1 MLITTPTDI
10 ANVIYQGPL
19 EFSETNTER
28 LTETNKAV
36 TPEEIAGWDRPV
48 VTIGEPIWWNIGQIY
63 QAEGKLPPSALG
75 LQLRE
80 ADLFL
85 LQMACSFRPS
95 RHGRIE
101 WARFGVYMRP
111 RNTTASNPITL
122 DLHPLEIYDKLQRDV
137 RVSVSPSLKFVES
150 VEASLG
156 EVAIQ
161 LQYTELLPVM
171 TAVGAQESNF
181 SWDMRE
187 TREYPLRGVRI
198 FHALIKCPQ
207 DARGVRTS
215 FEVAADVI
223 TPRGLLQAAVHDKDA
238 THLSRLIFT

>member
-10 ANVIYQGPL
+10 ANFIFQGPL
-19 EFSETNTER
+19 EFSSTATKR
-28 LTETNKAV
+28 LTETNKAI
-36 TPEEIAGWDRPV
+36 TPDEIANWDRPI
-48 VTIGEPIWWNIGQIY
+48 VTIGEPVWWSVAQIY
-63 QAEGKLPPSALG
+63 QAEGKLPPSTLG

-101 WARFGVYMRP
+101 WARFGVYMRS
-111 RNTTASNPITL
+111 RNTAASKPITL
-122 DLHPLEIYDKLQRDV
+122 DLHPMEVYDESRRDV
-137 RVSVSPSLKFVES
+137 HVSISPSLKFVET

-161 LQYTELLPVM
+161 LQYSELLPVM
-171 TAVGAQESNF
+171 TAAGAQESNF

-187 TREYPLRGVRI
+187 TREHPLRGVRI
-198 FHALIKCPQ
+198 FHALVKCPHGV
-207 DARGVRTS
+207 RGVRTS
-215 FEVAADVI
+215 FEVAADVV
-223 TPRGLLQAAVHDKDA
+223 TPRGLLQAAVHDKNA